1 MHLSQSGSRSDKRL
15 EGRGIETRDAQ
26 RTLWSHSHGTVAQC
40 TRKHTASESHKVP
53 LQHGWTKPKLRTR
66 TRASLDKTT
75 PEEGGSPRPRAF
87 LLSERDPLCR
97 RGSRVNFM
105 KLTLLPRRQSGSRSD
120 KRKARGRGLP
130 PSSGVVLSNEA
141 RVRVRSFGFVQP
153 CCSGTLW
160 LSDAVC
166 LRVHCATVPWEWLHK
181 VLCASRVS
189 IPRPSNL
196 LSERDPLCDKCISA
210 EAELTS

>member
-1 MHLSQSGSRSDKRL
+1 MVLSHKCTQKAHSVRKPQSATAARLDKSQKASHELDKQRQKREEARDHALSFCRNAIRFAISASARKQSQLHEVNSASAPMHLSQSGSRSDKRL

-66 TRASLDKTT
+66 TRASLDRTT

-87 LLSERDPLCR
+87 LLSERDPLCY
-97 RGSRVNFM
+97 
-105 KLTLLPRRQSGSRSD
+105 
-120 KRKARGRGLP
+120 
-130 PSSGVVLSNEA
+130 
-141 RVRVRSFGFVQP
+141 
-153 CCSGTLW
+153 
-160 LSDAVC
+160 
-166 LRVHCATVPWEWLHK
+166 
-181 VLCASRVS
+181 
-189 IPRPSNL
+189 
-196 LSERDPLCDKCISA
+196 KCIGA

>member
-1 MHLSQSGSRSDKRL
+1 MVLGLLGPRLMLPSFSGGLGYDTVTLCGFRTPYAYVCTVRQYHGSGLPRRQSGSRSDKRL

-87 LLSERDPLCR
+87 LLSERDPLC
-97 RGSRVNFM
+97 
-105 KLTLLPRRQSGSRSD
+105 
-120 KRKARGRGLP
+120 
-130 PSSGVVLSNEA
+130 
-141 RVRVRSFGFVQP
+141 
-153 CCSGTLW
+153 
-160 LSDAVC
+160 
-166 LRVHCATVPWEWLHK
+166 
-181 VLCASRVS
+181 
-189 IPRPSNL
+189 
-196 LSERDPLCDKCISA
+196 DKCIGA
-210 EAELTS
+210 EAAVMPERRE

>member
-1 MHLSQSGSRSDKRL
+1 MHLS
-15 EGRGIETRDAQ
+15 
-26 RTLWSHSHGTVAQC
+26 H
-40 TRKHTASESHKVP
+40 
-53 LQHGWTKPKLRTR
+53 
-66 TRASLDKTT
+66 
-75 PEEGGSPRPRAF
+75 
-87 LLSERDPLCR
+87 
-97 RGSRVNFM
+97 
-105 KLTLLPRRQSGSRSD
+105 SGSRSD

-196 LSERDPLCDKCISA
+196 LSEHDPLCRRGSRVNFMKLTLLPRQCIYHKADRVPTKGWKVAGSKPGTHR
-210 EAELTS
+210 ELCGATPMVPVSYTHLTLPTILLV

>member
-1 MHLSQSGSRSDKRL
+1 MKLTLLPRRQSGSRSDKRL

-66 TRASLDKTT
+66 TRASLDRTT

-97 RGSRVNFM
+97 RGSATTQRSWKCAWGSACRPRLSTLPSHGSWISLCSWERKPFYTNSPSSRFLFYSLSCYISEQITIPKRWV
-105 KLTLLPRRQSGSRSD
+105 LTLPHLRACPPPARS
-120 KRKARGRGLP
+120 LI
-130 PSSGVVLSNEA
+130 
-141 RVRVRSFGFVQP
+141 VQNA
-153 CCSGTLW
+153 CSL
-160 LSDAVC
+160 
-166 LRVHCATVPWEWLHK
+166 
-181 VLCASRVS
+181 
-189 IPRPSNL
+189 
-196 LSERDPLCDKCISA
+196 
-210 EAELTS
+210 

>member
-1 MHLSQSGSRSDKRL
+1 MKLTLLPRRQSGSRSDKRL

-66 TRASLDKTT
+66 TRASLDRTT

-105 KLTLLPRRQSGSRSD
+105 KLTLLPRRCIY
-120 KRKARGRGLP
+120 RKADRVPTKGKLEAAGFLP
-130 PSSGVVLSNEA
+130 LLA
-141 RVRVRSFGFVQP
+141 LFV
-153 CCSGTLW
+153 
-160 LSDAVC
+160 
-166 LRVHCATVPWEWLHK
+166 
-181 VLCASRVS
+181 
-189 IPRPSNL
+189 
-196 LSERDPLCDKCISA
+196 
-210 EAELTS
+210 